1 MNHRYEEWLYY
12 VDVLECGVLITTG
25 TPNCP
30 GKKIFPQDT
39 TATFVCSNRVDATTV
54 AHIVLTLQKGED
66 IQAGDALIFV
76 ESTDFS
82 YKRCSEEYE
91 LKVE

>member
-1 MNHRYEEWLYY
+1 MNRRYEKWLYY

-25 TPNCP
+25 TPDSP

-39 TATFVCSNRVDATTV
+39 TATFVCRNRADATTV
-54 AHIVLTLQKGED
+54 ADLILTLQKGER
-66 IQAGDALIFV
+66 IQSGDAIILV
-76 ESTDFS
+76 EGTDFS

-91 LKVE
+91 LKVD